1 MTTPTFDPKHTSPR
15 SPSAGHT
22 GEQPARETPL
32 RRRAVA
38 CAVVLILYL
47 AFLLWIR
54 SWWGLVAVP
63 FIFDAYIT
71 KFIPWTW
78 WKKSKNP
85 ALRTLMGWV
94 DAIIFALV
102 AVYFVNI
109 YFFQNYQIPT
119 SSLEKSLLVGDYL
132 FVSKMS
138 YGPRVPN
145 TPLSMPLTQHTLPVL
160 GCKSYLDRP
169 QWPYKRVAGFGTPQR
184 GDIVVFN
191 FPAGDTVALGFQ
203 QMDIYSLAYEVGRQI
218 SGDLVQINPDSLSPE
233 ERHTYYSLLY
243 TSGMNFIRS
252 NPQTYGEV
260 VYRPV
265 DRRENYVKR
274 CIALPG
280 DELEIREGEVYING
294 TRQKMPAEA
303 QFTYFVWTEG
313 PLNEE
318 ILRDLHISR
327 EDAAHYDAELSV
339 YVLPLTAESAA
350 RLQQMAPLVKRMTRL
365 TDREDGG
372 NVYPLNMNSHWGRD
386 NYGPIRIPKKG
397 ETLPLTLETLPLYER
412 AIAAYEG
419 NRLEVRDGR
428 ILINGKEA
436 RSYTFRMDYYWM
448 MGDNRHNS
456 LDSRYWGFVPED
468 HIVGKPIVVWLS
480 LDKDRGWLDGRIRW
494 DRLFKWVDNIR

>member
-71 KFIPWTW
+71 KRIPWTW

-160 GCKSYLDRP
+160 G
-169 QWPYKRVAGFGTPQR
+169 
-184 GDIVVFN
+184 
-191 FPAGDTVALGFQ
+191 
-203 QMDIYSLAYEVGRQI
+203 
-218 SGDLVQINPDSLSPE
+218 
-233 ERHTYYSLLY
+233 
-243 TSGMNFIRS
+243 
-252 NPQTYGEV
+252 
-260 VYRPV
+260 
-265 DRRENYVKR
+265 
-274 CIALPG
+274 
-280 DELEIREGEVYING
+280 
-294 TRQKMPAEA
+294 
-303 QFTYFVWTEG
+303 
-313 PLNEE
+313 
-318 ILRDLHISR
+318 
-327 EDAAHYDAELSV
+327 
-339 YVLPLTAESAA
+339 
-350 RLQQMAPLVKRMTRL
+350 
-365 TDREDGG
+365 
-372 NVYPLNMNSHWGRD
+372 
-386 NYGPIRIPKKG
+386 
-397 ETLPLTLETLPLYER
+397 
-412 AIAAYEG
+412 
-419 NRLEVRDGR
+419 
-428 ILINGKEA
+428 
-436 RSYTFRMDYYWM
+436 
-448 MGDNRHNS
+448 
-456 LDSRYWGFVPED
+456 
-468 HIVGKPIVVWLS
+468 
-480 LDKDRGWLDGRIRW
+480 
-494 DRLFKWVDNIR
+494 